1 MPHSTHVF
9 SATRGALACA
19 SLCAIMFS
27 LPAHA
32 QLSELEGT
40 AGHDEGTRSL
50 WDLEGAQGHAEAE
63 PEARSTDDGID
74 CEVEGPCVEKATGLA
89 LRVLPRPFSHLYG
102 DPKEEAEAIV
112 QGNVPAFRPLYVF
125 ERSNVDPAQPDSP
138 QGWYRVGATA
148 DSAKGWM
155 RAEDV
160 FEWRQALLVSYTHPG
175 DEIEGRNPVLMFRG
189 LSDIDALAEDPNRA
203 EKARALYEQVEAGEA
218 PASLISMEPKRFVDI
233 TDQFYMLPILDWEQ
247 TRIQGDDVRL
257 LQLAAAVPNARGA
270 DTLENPEY
278 AEQSLVGRQAGG
290 GDLEALKVDLVFVLD
305 TTRSMQPFIDMTRD
319 AVLSLTRSFD
329 EDTGARFR
337 FGLVTYRD
345 STDAIPELEYASRH
359 HTPELVDGQT
369 MVMLLEDSARATEV
383 GSLDYPE
390 EVYAG
395 VDEALHSAWR
405 EQALRFVIL
414 IGDASAHP
422 PGHAQST
429 TGKTA
434 QDLRR
439 ELDDAQIH
447 LLAMHLQD
455 PRAEADHPVA
465 DEQFRALARIR
476 GSREAAIEAVD
487 AFDQEAYQVLVDGV
501 TDDIRQLL
509 VETVG
514 EPIEAADTTPAQE
527 RPDEPLESVSAL
539 WNAALVE
546 YVGKQA
552 KPPKDVVAWAM
563 DRDLV
568 NPADRALEVRV
579 LVNREQLNSL
589 AQSLEMVVQ
598 GLMRAD
604 ITQGE
609 FFEALQGVAGQTM
622 KSPDDI
628 GQGATLAETGLLP
641 AFVQSLPYRSDILA
655 LNNEMFA
662 SMTAQQRADL
672 EYSVLAK
679 LEQYRA
685 INEQVDAWF
694 ALNEDDRQSARVYPL
709 HIDYLP

>member
-1 MPHSTHVF
+1 MSISMRSPDPRRLVCAGLF
-9 SATRGALACA
+9 ALILA
-19 SLCAIMFS
+19 

-32 QLSELEGT
+32 ELSELEG
-40 AGHDEGTRSL
+40 AVGHEEGTRAL
-50 WDLEGAQGHAEAE
+50 WDLEGAQGHTGTR
-63 PEARSTDDGID
+63 PKARSADDGID
-74 CEVEGPCVEKATGLA
+74 CQGEGPCVEKATGLA

-102 DPKEEAEAIV
+102 RAQEEVDAIV

-125 ERSNVDPAQPDSP
+125 ERRDVDPAQPDSP
-138 QGWYRVGATA
+138 QGWYRVGSTVETPE
-148 DSAKGWM
+148 GWM

-175 DEIEGRNPVLMFRG
+175 DDIEGRNPVLMFRG
-189 LSDIDALAEDPNRA
+189 LSDLDALVNDPNRA
-203 EKARALYEQVEAGEA
+203 EKARALYEQLEAGDA
-218 PASLISMEPKRFVDI
+218 PDSLISMEPKRFVDI

-257 LQLAAAVPNARGA
+257 LQLAAAVPNARGS

-278 AEQSLVGRQAGG
+278 VEQSLVGRQAGG
-290 GDLEALKVDLVFVLD
+290 GLEALKVDLVFVLD

-319 AVLSLTRSFD
+319 AVASLTRRFN
-329 EDTGARFR
+329 EDTEARFR

-345 STDAIPELEYASRH
+345 STEAIPELGYVSRQ

-369 MVMLLEDSARATEV
+369 MVTLLEDSARATEV

-395 VDEALHSAWR
+395 VDEALRSAWR
-405 EQALRFVIL
+405 EEALRFMIL

-422 PGHAQST
+422 PGHPQSM

-439 ELDDAQIH
+439 ELDDAQVH
-447 LLAMHLQD
+447 LLAIHLQD
-455 PRAEADHPVA
+455 PRAKADHPVA
-465 DEQFRALARIR
+465 DEQFRALSRIR
-476 GSREAAIEAVD
+476 GSKEAAIEPVD
-487 AFDQEAYQVLVDGV
+487 AFDQAAYQVLVDGV

-514 EPIEAADTTPAQE
+514 EPTGSADTVTAQE
-527 RPDEPLESVSAL
+527 APDDTLESVSAL

-552 KPPKDVVAWAM
+552 RPPKDVVAWAM

-579 LVNREQLNSL
+579 LVNREQLNTL

-622 KSPDDI
+622 KNPEAI

-655 LNNEMFA
+655 LNDEMFS

-694 ALNEDDRQSARVYPL
+694 ALSEDDRESARVYPL